1 MAAKIISEIDSYS
14 SSFHFKIGFFSIL
27 IFFLITS
34 FYQSSDNSN
43 KEIKFKSIFNYVE
56 GISVGTDIEM
66 AGLKIGIVDKISL
79 NQNNEVLVEGIID
92 PLIDIPD
99 DSILLI
105 RSNGIFGKK
114 SLLIEPGFGDIIE
127 NESYLFTDTKD
138 SYSIDMFLR
147 YLGNLN
153 E

>member
-1 MAAKIISEIDSYS
+1 LATKIVSEIDSYS
-14 SSFHFKIGFFSIL
+14 SSLHFKIGFFSIL

-79 NQNNEVLVEGIID
+79 NQNNEVVVEGIID

>member
-1 MAAKIISEIDSYS
+1 MTLIHHHFISKLVFFQSY
-14 SSFHFKIGFFSIL
+14 FFC
-27 IFFLITS
+27 ITS
-34 FYQSSDNSN
+34 FYQSLDNSN

-56 GISVGTDIEM
+56 GISVGTDVEM

-79 NQNNEVLVEGIID
+79 NQNNEVVVEGIID
-92 PLIDIPD
+92 PIIDIPD

-127 NESYLFTDTKD
+127 NKSYLFTDTKD

-147 YLGNLN
+147 YLENLN

>member
-1 MAAKIISEIDSYS
+1 MATKIVSEIDSYS
-14 SSFHFKIGFFSIL
+14 SSLHFKIGFFSIL

-79 NQNNEVLVEGIID
+79 NQNNEVVVEGIID

-127 NESYLFTDTKD
+127 MESYLFTDTKD

>member
-1 MAAKIISEIDSYS
+1 MAAKIVSEIDSYS

-43 KEIKFKSIFNYVE
+43 KAITFKSIFNYVE
-56 GISVGTDIEM
+56 GISVGTDVEM
-66 AGLKIGIVDKISL
+66 AGLKIGVVDKISL
-79 NQNNEVLVEGIID
+79 NQNNEVVVEGIID
-92 PLIDIPD
+92 PKVDIPD

>member
-1 MAAKIISEIDSYS
+1 MATKIVSEIDSYS

-43 KEIKFKSIFNYVE
+43 KDIKFKSIFNYVE
-56 GISVGTDIEM
+56 GISVGTDVEM

-79 NQNNEVLVEGIID
+79 NQNNEVVVEGIID
-92 PLIDIPD
+92 PIIDIPD

-138 SYSIDMFLR
+138 SYSIDMLLR

>member
-1 MAAKIISEIDSYS
+1 MATKIVSEIDSYS
-14 SSFHFKIGFFSIL
+14 SSLHFKIGFFSIL
-27 IFFLITS
+27 IFFLITF

-79 NQNNEVLVEGIID
+79 NQNNEVVVEGIID

>member
-1 MAAKIISEIDSYS
+1 MATKIVSEIDSYS

-79 NQNNEVLVEGIID
+79 NQNNEVVVEGIID

>member
-1 MAAKIISEIDSYS
+1 MATKIVSEIDSYS

-56 GISVGTDIEM
+56 GISVGTDVEM

>member
-1 MAAKIISEIDSYS
+1 MATKIVSEIDSYS

-27 IFFLITS
+27 IFFLITF

-79 NQNNEVLVEGIID
+79 NQNNEVVVEGIID

>member
-1 MAAKIISEIDSYS
+1 MATKIVSEIDSYS
-14 SSFHFKIGFFSIL
+14 SLFHFKIGFFSIL

-79 NQNNEVLVEGIID
+79 NQNNEVVVEGIID

>member
-1 MAAKIISEIDSYS
+1 MATKIVSEIDSYS

-27 IFFLITS
+27 FFFLITS
-34 FYQSSDNSN
+34 FYQSLDNSN

-56 GISVGTDIEM
+56 GISVGTDVEM

-79 NQNNEVLVEGIID
+79 NQNNEVVVEGIID
-92 PLIDIPD
+92 PIIDIPD

-127 NESYLFTDTKD
+127 NKSYLFTDTKD

-147 YLGNLN
+147 YLENLN

>member
-1 MAAKIISEIDSYS
+1 MATKIVSEIDSYS

-43 KEIKFKSIFNYVE
+43 KDIKFKSIFNYVE
-56 GISVGTDIEM
+56 GISVGTDVEM

-79 NQNNEVLVEGIID
+79 NQNNEVVVEGIID
-92 PLIDIPD
+92 PIIDIPD

>member
-1 MAAKIISEIDSYS
+1 MATKIVSEIDSYS

-27 IFFLITS
+27 IFFLISS

-79 NQNNEVLVEGIID
+79 NQNNEVVVEGIID

>member
-1 MAAKIISEIDSYS
+1 MATKIVSEIDSYS

-34 FYQSSDNSN
+34 FYQSLDNSN

-56 GISVGTDIEM
+56 GISVGTDVEM

>member
-1 MAAKIISEIDSYS
+1 MATKIVSEIDSYS

-56 GISVGTDIEM
+56 GISVGTDVEM

-79 NQNNEVLVEGIID
+79 NQNNEVVVEGIID
-92 PLIDIPD
+92 PIIDIPD

-114 SLLIEPGFGDIIE
+114 SILIEPGFGDIIE

>member
-1 MAAKIISEIDSYS
+1 LATKIVSEIDSYS

-43 KEIKFKSIFNYVE
+43 KDIKFKSIFNYVE
-56 GISVGTDIEM
+56 GISVGTDVEM

-79 NQNNEVLVEGIID
+79 NQNNEVVVEGIID
-92 PLIDIPD
+92 PIIDIPD

-114 SLLIEPGFGDIIE
+114 TLLIEPGFGDIIE

>member
-1 MAAKIISEIDSYS
+1 MATKIVSEIDSYS

-27 IFFLITS
+27 IFFLITF

-56 GISVGTDIEM
+56 GISVGTDVEM

-79 NQNNEVLVEGIID
+79 NQNNEVVVEGIID
-92 PLIDIPD
+92 PIIDIPD

>member
-1 MAAKIISEIDSYS
+1 MATKIVSEIDSYS

-43 KEIKFKSIFNYVE
+43 KDIKFKSIFNYVE
-56 GISVGTDIEM
+56 GVSLGTDVEM

-79 NQNNEVLVEGIID
+79 NQNNEVVVEGIID
-92 PLIDIPD
+92 PIIDIPD